1 MIRKIGGGLLALLS
15 LTGWLWLAPLWAA
28 AHPLDEYYQV
38 TTITISPNRVSL
50 ALELYPAVLIG
61 PQLLS
66 LMDADQDEQ
75 LSEVEQRAYLT
86 FFQRDLTFVVD
97 GQSQP
102 LTLANVRFPTFLDIR
117 SGGSIIKFELYADLP
132 AEHRGDHQLYYE
144 NHHLSDIAV
153 YVIQPQTD
161 LPDWVQILD
170 FERDVLQQSIRVNYA
185 IDPAAPVDYGS
196 DAAVVALEVPGGAT
210 TGQARLSRY
219 LYDPNLSPLWL
230 PLVLGLS
237 LLLGGLHALTPGHG
251 KTLVA
256 AYLIGSRGTIKDAV
270 LLGGIVTF
278 THTASVI
285 LIGLLA
291 LLASQ
296 FIVPTVLG
304 PALEIA
310 SGLLVLF
317 LGVRLLVG
325 RWRAMRAAPPQSE
338 SVDSHHHHH
347 HDHDHH
353 HPLPEQVK
361 LSELLTLGISGGLVP
376 CPEALGIMLIAVGL
390 NRILLGLGMIVAFSL
405 GLAAIL
411 IVIGVLLVRSKVLL
425 DRLGQVGG
433 RWQTVLPLVSA
444 VIVTLL
450 GLGIVVKGV
459 WPFWLG

>member
-1 MIRKIGGGLLALLS
+1 MIRKFVGGVMGVLGLAGLLL
-15 LTGWLWLAPLWAA
+15 LAPLPAA

-38 TTITISPNRVSL
+38 TTITVSPNRVTL
-50 ALELYPAVLIG
+50 ALELYPAVLTA

-75 LSEVEQRAYLT
+75 LSEAEQQAYLT
-86 FFQRDLTFVVD
+86 FFQGDLTFTID
-97 GQSQP
+97 GQPQP
-102 LTLANVRFPTFLDIR
+102 LSLTNVRFPTFLDIR
-117 SGGSIIKFELYADLP
+117 SGGSVIKFELAADLP
-132 AEHRGDHQLYYE
+132 ADHRGDHQLFYE
-144 NHHLSDIAV
+144 NRHLSDIAV
-153 YVIQPQTD
+153 YVVQPQTD
-161 LPDWVQILD
+161 LPEWVQILE
-170 FERDVLQQSIRVNYA
+170 FERDVLQQSILVTYA

-196 DAAVVALEVPGGAT
+196 GAAVTALALPGETT
-210 TGQARLSRY
+210 TGQAQLSRY

-230 PLVLGLS
+230 PVVLGLS

-256 AYLIGSRGTIKDAV
+256 AYLIGSRGTIKHAV

-285 LIGLLA
+285 VIGLLA

-317 LGVRLLVG
+317 LGAQLLLG
-325 RWRAMRAAPPQSE
+325 RWSAWRGL
-338 SVDSHHHHH
+338 HHHHH
-347 HDHDHH
+347 HDHDHDHDHH

-361 LSELLTLGISGGLVP
+361 LSDLLTLGISGGLVP

-390 NRILLGLGMIVAFSL
+390 NRILLGLGVIVAFSL
-405 GLAAIL
+405 GLAAVL
-411 IVIGVLLVRSKVLL
+411 IVIGVLLVRSRTLL
-425 DRLGQVGG
+425 DRFGQVGG
-433 RWQTVLPLVSA
+433 RWQTLLPLVSA
-444 VIVTLL
+444 VIVTVL
-450 GLGIVVKGV
+450 GVGIVVKGV